1 MVDSCG
7 ITRLSIKKIDNNC
20 QVVDSSLKDQE
31 MMVVRFFKSVQKKK
45 TKQNKR
51 KEKRKKQQKIK
62 RPPNKQTRKQRK
74 GTISED
80 DNFIGCKETENGVVV
95 SRQRVV
101 ATTYSIF

>member
-1 MVDSCG
+1 MASLG
-7 ITRLSIKKIDNNC
+7 YLKKIDNNF

-31 MMVVRFFKSVQKKK
+31 MMVVRFSKSVQKKK

-74 GTISED
+74 GTISKD
-80 DNFIGCKETENGVVV
+80 GNLIG
-95 SRQRVV
+95 
-101 ATTYSIF
+101 